1 MSCVPLFVSSGLFI
15 MCRLMW
21 IGDSSEAWSAKAGGG
36 VDAWGVAISLYE
48 GSSLDQ
54 KKKMKITENT
64 RNLLWYQ
71 NWKKKKSTIV
81 FEIKWVHILV
91 VVHTC
96 TTRRPK
102 KNRWKILILYI
113 ANLKTS
119 INIVIYIYL
128 PWYYNKFN
136 VNIFGYNN
144 SEI

>member
-1 MSCVPLFVSSGLFI
+1 MREGLPSPFMRGVPST
-15 MCRLMW
+15 
-21 IGDSSEAWSAKAGGG
+21 
-36 VDAWGVAISLYE
+36 
-48 GSSLDQ
+48 
-54 KKKMKITENT
+54 KKKKWKLPKIHEIS
-64 RNLLWYQ
+64 YDI
-71 NWKKKKSTIV
+71 KIEKKSTIV

-102 KNRWKILILYI
+102 KNRWKILIFYI